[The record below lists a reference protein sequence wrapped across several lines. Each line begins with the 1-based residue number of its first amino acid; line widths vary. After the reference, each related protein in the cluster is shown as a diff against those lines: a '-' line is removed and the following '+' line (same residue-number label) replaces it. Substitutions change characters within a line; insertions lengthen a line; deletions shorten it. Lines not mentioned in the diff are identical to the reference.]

1 MKDIFPFLSFTQII
15 KIPQYCN
22 EKHKTDN
29 HLKCNT
35 FAPQL
40 QKMRLHR
47 NLVYTTIDGLNA
59 IFNEGEYADK
69 VVARS
74 LKKDK
79 RWGSSDRKFVAETI
93 YEIVRWKRLYSEI
106 AEVKEPFDRDNLWRI
121 FSVWAVLRGYPIPD
135 WRQLEGTPERKI
147 KGRFDELSK
156 IRAVKESIPD
166 WMDELGIKELG
177 EKLWAT
183 EITAQN
189 QPAKVILRVNTL
201 KTTKEKLR
209 AILMDLN
216 IATEY
221 LKDQPDALVLKERA
235 NVFLTD
241 AFRDGFFEVQ
251 DANSQLV
258 AAFLEVEPGMR
269 VVDTCA
275 GAGGKTLHLASLM
288 ENKGQLIAMDLYES
302 KLKQLKLRAKR
313 NGAFNIEYRIIDSTK
328 VIKKLYEKADRVL
341 IDAPCSGL
349 GVLKRNPDA
358 KWKLQPEFIDN
369 IKKVQAEVLEN
380 YSRIVKPGG
389 KLVYA
394 TCSILPS
401 ENQLQVEKFLTTEN
415 GKNFTFIKDSKILAS
430 ESGFDGFYMALLQ
443 RKD

>member
-1 MKDIFPFLSFTQII
+1 
-15 KIPQYCN
+15 
-22 EKHKTDN
+22 
-29 HLKCNT
+29 
-35 FAPQL
+35 
-40 QKMRLHR
+40 MRLHR
-47 NLVYTTIDGLNA
+47 NLVYTTIDALNA

-93 YEIVRWKRLYSEI
+93 YEIVRWKRLYAEI
-106 AEVKEPFDRDNLWRI
+106 AEVKEPFDRDNLWRML
-121 FSVWAVLRGYPIPD
+121 SVWAVLRGYPIPD

-156 IRAVKESIPD
+156 IRTFKESIPD
-166 WMDELGIKELG
+166 WMDELGVKELG
-177 EKLWAT
+177 EKVWAT
-183 EITAQN
+183 EIAAQN
-189 QPAKVILRVNTL
+189 QPARVILRVNTL
-201 KTTKEKLR
+201 KTTREALR

-216 IATEY
+216 IETET

-241 AFRDGFFEVQ
+241 AFKQGFFEVQ

-258 AAFLEVEPGMR
+258 AAFLDVKPGMR

-275 GAGGKTLHLASLM
+275 GAGGKTLHIAALM

-313 NGAFNIEYRIIDSTK
+313 DGAFNIEYRIIDTTK
-328 VIKKLYEKADRVL
+328 VIKKLHEKADRVL

-369 IKKVQAEVLEN
+369 IRDVQAEVLEN
-380 YSRIVKPGG
+380 YSKIVKPGG

-401 ENQLQVEKFLTTEN
+401 ENQEQVKKFLATDI
-415 GKNFTFIKDSKILAS
+415 GKQFDFIKDRKILAS
-430 ESGFDGFYMALLQ
+430 ESGFDGFYMALLE
-443 RKD
+443 RKESSEQKEKRVQKEIE

>member
-1 MKDIFPFLSFTQII
+1 
-15 KIPQYCN
+15 
-22 EKHKTDN
+22 
-29 HLKCNT
+29 
-35 FAPQL
+35 
-40 QKMRLHR
+40 MRLHR
-47 NLVYTTIDGLNA
+47 NLVYTTIDSLNA

-69 VVARS
+69 VVARA

-93 YEIVRWKRLYSEI
+93 YEIVRWKRLYAEI
-106 AEVKEPFDRDNLWRI
+106 AEVKEPFDRDNLWRM
-121 FSVWAVLRGYPIPD
+121 FAVWAVLRGYPIPD

-156 IRAVKESIPD
+156 IRALKESIPD
-166 WMDELGIKELG
+166 WMDEVGVKELG
-177 EKLWAT
+177 EQVWSK
-183 EITAQN
+183 EIAAQN
-189 QPAKVILRVNTL
+189 QPAKVILRTNTL
-201 KTTKEKLR
+201 KGTKESLR
-209 AILMDLN
+209 NTLMDLN
-216 IATEY
+216 IETEY
-221 LKDQPDALVLKERA
+221 LKDQPEALVLKERA

-241 AFRDGFFEVQ
+241 AFKQGLFEVQ

-258 AAFLEVEPGMR
+258 AGFLDVKPGMR

-275 GAGGKTLHLASLM
+275 GAGGKTLHMASLM

-328 VIKKLYEKADRVL
+328 VIKKLHEKADRVL

-349 GVLKRNPDA
+349 GVLKRNPDS

-369 IKKVQAEVLEN
+369 IRKVQSEVLES
-380 YSRIVKPGG
+380 YSKIVKPGG

-394 TCSILPS
+394 TCSVLPS
-401 ENQLQVEKFLTTEN
+401 ENQEQVEKFLKTEI
-415 GKNFTFIKDSKILAS
+415 GKQFTFVQDRKMLAS
-430 ESGFDGFYMALLQ
+430 ESGFDGFYMALLE
-443 RKD
+443 RKA